1 MFNNIHL
8 STCFERNMR
17 LFRPESYTVASDRL
31 VEGNVLAR
39 ETSKTFCN
47 TFQFFFT
54 SIADFITGELLQQ
67 TAPKNF
73 DVKRVVAVNVS
84 LQ

>member
-1 MFNNIHL
+1 
-8 STCFERNMR
+8 MR
-17 LFRPESYTVASDRL
+17 LFRPESHTVASHCL

-67 TAPKNF
+67 TAPKILTL
-73 DVKRVVAVNVS
+73 NVFLRS
-84 LQ
+84 MFPFSDPTSRFHLF